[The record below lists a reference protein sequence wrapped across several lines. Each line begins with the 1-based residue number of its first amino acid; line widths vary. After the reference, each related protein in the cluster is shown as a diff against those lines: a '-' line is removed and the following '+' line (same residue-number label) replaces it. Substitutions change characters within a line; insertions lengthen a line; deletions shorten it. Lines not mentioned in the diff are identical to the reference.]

1 VANLFLIFA
10 FLFVSCA
17 SQASFITT
25 SSESKSNFSKLIF
38 QHRTGSN
45 TFIAS
50 ISKEGLLSV
59 SCGNKQ
65 RSIMHFEQQ
74 DLSWDD
80 VKLIDTFLKKH
91 EQKFERLLHFRS
103 NTFLAL
109 VFDEFSDNVKQLRP
123 QSPEKLE
130 ALKEFSYFLRSKI
143 KECSDF
149 NF

>member
-1 VANLFLIFA
+1 MANLLSIFA

-17 SQASFITT
+17 SQASFINTN
-25 SSESKSNFSKLIF
+25 SESNYNFSKLVF
-38 QHRTGSN
+38 QHRTGFN

-50 ISKEGLLSV
+50 ISKQGLLSV

-65 RSIMHFEQQ
+65 RGPMHFEQQ

-80 VKLIDTFLKKH
+80 LKFIDTFLKKH

-103 NTFLAL
+103 NSFLAL
-109 VFDEFSDNVKQLRP
+109 VFDEFSDNVRQLRP

-130 ALKEFSYFLRSKI
+130 ALKEFSYFLRSKT
-143 KECSDF
+143 KGCTDF